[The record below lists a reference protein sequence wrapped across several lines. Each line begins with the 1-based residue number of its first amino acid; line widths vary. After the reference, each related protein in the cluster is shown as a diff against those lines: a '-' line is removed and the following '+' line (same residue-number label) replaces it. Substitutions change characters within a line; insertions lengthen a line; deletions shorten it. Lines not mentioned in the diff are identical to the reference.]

1 MNESMVMV
9 SFQHW
14 AGSADDDINLFLV
27 GGKNCS
33 WQLHE
38 GHNGRFALR
47 ALKLAPSLHQDTIRK
62 LLSRAFD
69 WCNKNVVVPV

>member
-1 MNESMVMV
+1 MDELMV

-14 AGSADDDINLFLV
+14 AGSADDNLFLV

-38 GHNGRFALR
+38 SHYGRFARLGSKIGPKPPPR
-47 ALKLAPSLHQDTIRK
+47 YHWKAS
-62 LLSRAFD
+62 SRAFD
-69 WCNKNVVVPV
+69 WCNKNVVDKM